1 MSTKNLKITLEK
13 ALLILH
19 YRFADTDLSFGELE
33 SERCPKLVLTQTQP
47 NETEVNV
54 SIMEKPLSI
63 LFFLMLAAGP
73 VLAQTG
79 DIQGTVYQRS
89 TEKLLAG
96 ANVRITETN
105 QTEKTD
111 ENGIFRFTELPEGTY
126 TFVVTHPFEPQPTE
140 ISVTIRSGD
149 TTEVKM
155 SLGEAI
161 KLETIVVEGKR
172 LPPTVSR
179 KEIRG
184 SELLR
189 IPGTANDALKGLTTL
204 PSIGIPNDY
213 FGILYIRG
221 SGPGDTLYYFDRTP
235 LGYPFHY
242 GGLASTMSSNII
254 DNIHIYAGGYGAEF
268 GLDSQ
273 TVLDI
278 HSRDRIDEQKL
289 SGKFNLN
296 VLYSEGMLEG
306 SISDKGYFHAAGRR
320 SYLDVIAGLFV
331 DDWVLPYFSD
341 YQFKLAYELGK
352 KHHLTLNAFGA
363 NDHFNIVS
371 VTDGST
377 DFSAYFRN
385 GFEAQG
391 VHFRSKFTE
400 NLISHF
406 SFTRAFTFLNMDFSG
421 VLSQSFLIEDET
433 GTELE
438 PELISEKSTYDNIRA
453 NVPVYTLREDIS
465 YKLTPKFQLESGFLF
480 TFSSANSFEDR
491 GIRYKGFIDSDVDS
505 ILNEDVELVTHNNRT
520 YQVVRPQ
527 ATYDE
532 FWYDFQ
538 RSEGYL
544 QGRYDPLPFLSFAL
558 GIRLDYFNLTEEL
571 SVQPRSS
578 LSVKLPNNATLRFAY
593 GTYEQSP
600 LAYQVLAENGNRD
613 LKSSLARHY
622 IMEFEHQP
630 SSQTELK
637 FAIYYKSLLDLVT
650 TDVVEFTND
659 FGLQTTVRYHNQG
672 AGYISGAEVFLRHR
686 VNEKFFGW
694 LSYAWTH
701 RQQRTHPDAPYE
713 PYIFDNTHI
722 ISLVGNYNISPT
734 LEVGAKWQYSSGTSG
749 AHVSEILLIQDPT
762 TRGMQ
767 PLINNIQTEE
777 GTTSLAS
784 LPPYH
789 RLDIRVSK
797 TWNQEGWQIGTFLEI
812 LNVYN
817 RKNVIKFYNPAGDDV
832 EEAPQFPIIPYIGL
846 TAEF

>member
-1 MSTKNLKITLEK
+1 MTELKSEFSYNLRYNRVESNHGLYYNAQSGGQNEHMKLKFVIALFTFTTMSI
-13 ALLILH
+13 
-19 YRFADTDLSFGELE
+19 
-33 SERCPKLVLTQTQP
+33 
-47 NETEVNV
+47 
-54 SIMEKPLSI
+54 
-63 LFFLMLAAGP
+63 P
-73 VLAQTG
+73 VVAQTG
-79 DIQGTVYQRS
+79 DIQGTVYQQS
-89 TEKLLAG
+89 TGKPLAG
-96 ANVRITETN
+96 ADVHIIKTD
-105 QTEKTD
+105 QHQKTD
-111 ENGIFRFTELPEGTY
+111 ENGGFGFTELPEGTY
-126 TFVVTHPFEPQPTE
+126 VFIITHPSEATSTKVSID
-140 ISVTIRSGD
+140 ISSGD
-149 TTEVKM
+149 MTEVKIHL
-155 SLGEAI
+155 SAAF
-161 KLETIVVEGKR
+161 KLETIVVAGKR

-179 KEIRG
+179 TEIRG

-189 IPGTANDALKGLTTL
+189 IPGTTNDALKGLTTL

-221 SGPGDTLYYFDRTP
+221 NGPGDTLYYFDRTP

-242 GGLASTMSSNII
+242 GGLASTLSTHIL
-254 DNIHIYAGGYGAEF
+254 DNVRIYAGGYGAEF

-278 HSRDRIDEQKL
+278 HSQSETDEQTLTGKL
-289 SGKFNLN
+289 NLN

-306 SISDKGYFHAAGRR
+306 RIGNKGYFHAAGRR
-320 SYLDVIAGLFV
+320 SYLDLIAEPIIESRTEQKYQV
-331 DDWVLPYFSD
+331 PYFSD
-341 YQFKLAYELGK
+341 YQFKLAYELGER
-352 KHHLTLNAFGA
+352 HHLTLNAFGA

-371 VTDGST
+371 VTDGTT

-391 VHFRSKFTE
+391 VHLRSEFTE

-622 IMEFEHQP
+622 IMEFEHRL

-637 FAIYYKSLLDLVT
+637 FATYYKSLLDLVT

-659 FGLQTTVRYHNQG
+659 FDLQTTVSYHNQG
-672 AGYISGAEVFLRHR
+672 TGYISGAEAFLRHR

-701 RQQRTHPDAPYE
+701 REHRTHPDAPYE

-722 ISLVGNYNISPT
+722 ISLVGNYNIRPT
-734 LEVGAKWQYSSGTSG
+734 LEIGAKWQYSSGTTG
-749 AHVSEILLIQDPT
+749 AHVSEILLIQDPM

-767 PLINNIQTEE
+767 PIFHDVQGERQV
-777 GTTSLAS
+777 SMAS
-784 LPPYH
+784 LPSYH
-789 RLDIRVSK
+789 RLDVGVRKIWHRK
-797 TWNQEGWQIGTFLEI
+797 GWQISGFLEI

-817 RKNVIKFYNPAGDDV
+817 RKNIIKLYNPAGDDV
-832 EEAPQFPIIPYIGL
+832 QEARQFPIVPYIGL
-846 TAEF
+846 TIEF